1 MLGVDPAGPTS
12 RATDLLTQLV
22 SAGTP
27 SEVDAPKTEV
37 YKDDF
42 ALMERLRRQAAHRI
56 LGARRAQLQGRHPLP
71 KLPSSS
77 PPITQSVIDVFTA
90 GETNEHGEPVSGFR
104 IPGLAVGSD
113 RVLLVTAEARMESAA
128 DIGPHDL
135 AIRRSVD
142 SGRSWL
148 PLQTI
153 VRPKATFGPSEDG
166 GIVTDPVP
174 VYDSNHDNFHIA
186 FGYVPSRFVHYDGC
200 RQRKSCNWG
209 TLKYDISEPGAREL
223 YIVSS
228 QDIGETWSSPRN
240 LSGLAVPGEG
250 KWCGLTMGGGGSG
263 VQLTRGPHTGRL
275 LLAGYHGCCACM
287 AAGNLTSPDCLYSH
301 LLLSDD
307 GGRSFRL
314 TEEFFPGSAEGSLAE
329 LPTPGHLVF
338 VSRLERESHCTTPP
352 GGAQAPSHCAGKMY
366 STDSVSR
373 IAALTM
379 ETVLS
384 TALLFA
390 LIFVRAAIMVAIAGH
405 HLAGRGGR
413 RRTDRPAG
421 QEHGRCVRRRAG
433 ARRLGVSAVARE
445 YDRDLLERRW

>member
-1 MLGVDPAGPTS
+1 MVGYFFYPGENGPLSSVRLEGIRDGLEDWSLFTMLGVDPAGPTS
-12 RATDLLTQLV
+12 RAADLLTQLV
-22 SAGTP
+22 TAGTP
-27 SEVDAPKTEV
+27 SGVDAPKTQI

-42 ALMERLRRQAAHRI
+42 VLLEKLRRQAAHRI
-56 LGARRAQLQGRHPLP
+56 LGARRAQLEARHQLAKP
-71 KLPSSS
+71 PSI
-77 PPITQSVIDVFTA
+77 PQSVVDVFTA
-90 GETNEHGEPVSGFR
+90 GETNEHEEPVAGFR

-135 AIRRSVD
+135 AVRRSVD
-142 SGRSWL
+142 HSWL

-174 VYDSNHDNFHIA
+174 VYDSNHDTFHIA

-209 TLKYDISEPGAREL
+209 SLKYDISEPGAREL

-228 QDIGETWSSPRN
+228 ENRGQTWSSPRN
-240 LSGLAVPGEG
+240 LSGLAIPGG
-250 KWCGLTMGGGGSG
+250 RKWCGMTMGGGGSG

-275 LLAGYHGCCACM
+275 LLAGYHGGCGCM
-287 AAGNLTSPDCLYSH
+287 AAGNLTSPDCLHSH
-301 LLLSDD
+301 LLISDD
-307 GGRSFRL
+307 GGRTFRL

-338 VSRLERESHCTTPP
+338 VSRLERESRCTTPP
-352 GGAQAPSHCAGKMY
+352 GGGQAPSHCAGKMY

-373 IAALTM
+373 IAA
-379 ETVLS
+379 S
-384 TALLFA
+384 TPKDCSQA
-390 LIFVRAAIMVAIAGH
+390 
-405 HLAGRGGR
+405 
-413 RRTDRPAG
+413 
-421 QEHGRCVRRRAG
+421 EHCS
-433 ARRLGVSAVARE
+433 LH
-445 YDRDLLERRW
+445 